1 MDKELLRVVIIATGL
16 LIIIGMLAWHFF
28 KNRGFSGSISLFGNL
43 PIGSRIDESLVVHNE
58 HDDFDITPKKT
69 KRYTESKETV
79 AAKETQA
86 ASEDMFENFDVDFD
100 FADTLTEAKE
110 PEDQDL
116 EEHDPEPRFIA
127 PDIIKFCIMA
137 KDDEGFNGHDLNRAF
152 QIVGLEYGN
161 LKIFER
167 LDGNRLVDFGVASMV
182 EPGTFPEQMDD
193 FFTPGIVFFMQPA
206 LLDDAVS
213 VFDDLVDTIS
223 LLVIELDGEAL
234 DHKRQPLTDDA
245 IDLIRHSL

>member
-16 LIIIGMLAWHFF
+16 LVIIGMLAWHFF

-43 PIGSRIDESLVVHNE
+43 PIGGKIDESLVVHNE

-69 KRYTESKETV
+69 KRYTEPKEAVETV
-79 AAKETQA
+79 DNSAG
-86 ASEDMFENFDVDFD
+86 MFENFDVDFD
-100 FADTLTEAKE
+100 FADALNEQHAPDE
-110 PEDQDL
+110 HEL
-116 EEHDPEPRFIA
+116 EHEPEPRFIA

-223 LLVIELDGEAL
+223 LLVIELNGEAL
-234 DHKRQPLTDDA
+234 DYKRQPLTDEA